1 MSDRR
6 PMQELADAGQSVWL
20 DYIRR
25 DLMATGELDEMIDA
39 GLRGMTSN
47 PSIFEKAIGGSDLY
61 DEAIAALLAEQP
73 AASSVEIFE
82 SLAIEDIRAACDAFT
97 RVYETTSGADGFV
110 SLEVAPTLAHD
121 TEGTVSEAKRLWA
134 AVDRPNLMIKVPATP
149 EGLPAITELIGAGIN
164 VNVTLIFSLA
174 HYEAVAHA
182 FIAGIEQNPEP
193 HEVASVAS
201 VFISRID
208 SAVDDLLD
216 GEGSDAALALRGR
229 IAVANCKAVYA
240 AADDLLGDD
249 FEAMWGRGVRPQRPL
264 WASTSTKN
272 PAYSDVKYVEELVGE
287 GTVNTVPPDT
297 LDAFEDHGVSAPG
310 AVADGVAEARAAI
323 AALPG
328 MGIDLDEVC
337 DDLRAK
343 GVVAFADAFDGMLA
357 AIDEK
362 KARLL
367 GHG

>member
-1 MSDRR
+1 MSDRH

-25 DLMATGELDEMIDA
+25 DLMETGELDAMIDA

-61 DEAIAALLAEQP
+61 DDAIGALLSDRPDAT
-73 AASSVEIFE
+73 AMEIFE
-82 SLAIEDIRAACDAFT
+82 ALAIEDIRAACDAFAG
-97 RVYETTSGADGFV
+97 VYEATSGADGFV
-110 SLEVAPTLAHD
+110 SLEVAPGLAHD
-121 TEGTVSEAKRLWA
+121 TAGTTADAKRLWA

-149 EGLPAITELIGAGIN
+149 EGLPAITELIAAGIN

-174 HYEAVAHA
+174 HYEAVANA
-182 FIAGIEQNPEP
+182 FLGGIEQNSEP
-193 HEVASVAS
+193 HDVASVAS

-208 SAVDDLLD
+208 SAVDSLLEE
-216 GEGSDAALALRGR
+216 EGSDTALGLRGS

-240 AADDLLGDD
+240 LADELFGDD

-264 WASTSTKN
+264 WASTSAKN
-272 PAYSDVKYVEELVGE
+272 PAYSDVKYVEELVGD

-297 LDAFEDHGVSAPG
+297 LNAFEDHGVVTPG
-310 AVADGVAEARAAI
+310 TVADGLGEARAAL

-328 MGIDLDEVC
+328 LGIDLDAVC

-343 GVVAFADAFDGMLA
+343 GVTAFADAFDGMLR

-367 GHG
+367 GS